1 MAGSKDFVIEQGKTF
16 QHVLR
21 WETRPVVYAAISG
34 VTQTAPVRITT
45 AAPHNIPDGWRAT
58 VVSVKGMTQLN
69 AQNTPPKNADY
80 KRVTVVDATHIE
92 FNDVNAADYKAYVS
106 GGYLQFM
113 TPVALTS
120 FTARM
125 SIKDKVGGTELLR
138 LDTTNSRIT
147 IDTAGYTISLTI
159 DATTTAGLAWTKGV
173 YDLEVVSGSGVV
185 TALLSGTITVSKEV
199 TTT

>member
-1 MAGSKDFVIEQGKTF
+1 M
-16 QHVLR
+16 
-21 WETRPVVYAAISG
+21 
-34 VTQTAPVRITT
+34 
-45 AAPHNIPDGWRAT
+45 
-58 VVSVKGMTQLN
+58 
-69 AQNTPPKNADY
+69 
-80 KRVTVVDATHIE
+80 
-92 FNDVNAADYKAYVS
+92 
-106 GGYLQFM
+106 
-113 TPVALTS
+113 
-120 FTARM
+120 
-125 SIKDKVGGTELLR
+125 GGTELLR